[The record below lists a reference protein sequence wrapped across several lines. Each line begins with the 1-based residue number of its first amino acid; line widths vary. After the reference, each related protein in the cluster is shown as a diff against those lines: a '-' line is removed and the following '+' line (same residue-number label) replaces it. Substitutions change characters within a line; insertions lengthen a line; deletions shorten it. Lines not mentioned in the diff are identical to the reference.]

1 MVLYQRENPAKR
13 DNPSPMNK
21 TVLGWIM
28 LIVGL
33 ALIVIANVI
42 DRARAEP
49 LERPRYHDPYRD
61 IRPPNVACPDQQTI
75 DEVEA
80 LRRLGDRETEAIT
93 RRSYGCGPVLRRRPG
108 PFER

>member
-1 MVLYQRENPAKR
+1 
-13 DNPSPMNK
+13 
-21 TVLGWIM
+21 M

-61 IRPPNVACPDQQTI
+61 IRPPNVACPNQQTI

-80 LRRLGDRETEAIT
+80 LRRLGDREGEAISQSCGHG
-93 RRSYGCGPVLRRRPG
+93 RGRSRDKNAGASRQKPAARALVGAGFC
-108 PFER
+108 F

>member
-1 MVLYQRENPAKR
+1 LAA
-13 DNPSPMNK
+13 
-21 TVLGWIM
+21 IA
-28 LIVGL
+28 
-33 ALIVIANVI
+33 ALILVVVSAV
-42 DRARAEP
+42 AQP
-49 LERPRYHDPYRD
+49 LEPPRYPDPYRD
-61 IRPPNVACPDQQTI
+61 LTPPSVACPDQQTI

>member
-1 MVLYQRENPAKR
+1 
-13 DNPSPMNK
+13 MNK
-21 TVLGWIM
+21 TVLGRIM

-42 DRARAEP
+42 DRARTEP

-61 IRPPNVACPDQQTI
+61 IRPPNVACPDQQTL

-80 LRRLGDRETEAIT
+80 MRRMGDREGEAIT
-93 RRSYGCGPVLRRRPG
+93 RRSYGCVPVLRSRPG

>member
-1 MVLYQRENPAKR
+1 
-13 DNPSPMNK
+13 
-21 TVLGWIM
+21 M

-33 ALIVIANVI
+33 AMIVIANVI

-49 LERPRYHDPYRD
+49 LERPRYHNPYRD
-61 IRPPNVACPDQQTI
+61 IRPPNVACPDQQTL
-75 DEVEA
+75 DEVET
-80 LRRLGDRETEAIT
+80 LRRLGDHETETIT